1 MSKYG
6 LLDPGTCLPVLEAIC
21 HVYEIDKALEFGAG
35 LWSTF
40 CLTRNCKSVTSI
52 EDVAEWCD
60 IVRNDYGHRNNLNVV
75 HWADP
80 MNEFL
85 KTTDESYDLIFV
97 DGNDRVQCLN
107 DSIGRSPIIVCHDTH
122 QAVQNWK
129 DAVIPNTYKQL
140 TYIGCEP
147 YYTTIFHHVDL
158 DLEQRLLDLRS
169 YTHKNTFIDLNF
181 WVADDII
188 AMYKRQ
194 AI

>member
-21 HVYEIDKALEFGAG
+21 HVYEIDEALEFGAG

-52 EDVAEWCD
+52 ENVSEWCD
-60 IVRNDYGHRNNLNVV
+60 TVRDDYSHRGNLNVV
-75 HWADP
+75 HWTEP
-80 MNEFL
+80 MNEYL
-85 KTTDESYDLIFV
+85 KTTDKSYDLIFV
-97 DGNDRVQCLN
+97 DGNERVQCLN

-129 DAVIPNTYKQL
+129 DAIIPSTYKQL
-140 TYIGCEP
+140 TYVGCDP

-158 DLEQRLLDLRS
+158 DLENRLLDQRN
-169 YTHKNTFIDLNF
+169 YIHKNTFIDLNF
-181 WVADDII
+181 WVNEDII
-188 AMYKRQ
+188 ALYKRQ
-194 AI
+194 AV